1 MIINFIKRI
10 IEKIERNTNTISY
23 WRKKGVIIGDECDIS
38 PNISFGS
45 EPYLISIGN
54 HVRVNN
60 GVVFVT
66 HDGGTWV
73 LRKNTKLYNCEKIDL
88 FGKIK
93 IGNNVHIGTNA
104 IIMPNVKIG
113 DNCII
118 GCGAVV
124 TKDVENNSIVG
135 GVPAKFIKK
144 LDEYIA
150 QHEKEFLYTKGM
162 TASKKK
168 EILLNIYNHKSNRGK
183 M

>member
-93 IGNNVHIGTNA
+93 IGNEQ
-104 IIMPNVKIG
+104 M
-113 DNCII
+113 
-118 GCGAVV
+118 
-124 TKDVENNSIVG
+124 
-135 GVPAKFIKK
+135 
-144 LDEYIA
+144 
-150 QHEKEFLYTKGM
+150 Q
-162 TASKKK
+162 
-168 EILLNIYNHKSNRGK
+168 LLCQ